1 MTSRRG
7 ISRAEQKRR
16 RGRPVEE
23 NDRLTPTF
31 RRAKSF
37 ATLDGWPF
45 LSAARPYIHRL
56 FHPLNTLYLEHSSCK
71 KWRTMRKHY
80 VRLST

>member
-16 RGRPVEE
+16 RGRPVEA

-37 ATLDGWPF
+37 AALDEVAISPRLRDLTSTYF
-45 LSAARPYIHRL
+45 SAR
-56 FHPLNTLYLEHSSCK
+56 
-71 KWRTMRKHY
+71 
-80 VRLST
+80 